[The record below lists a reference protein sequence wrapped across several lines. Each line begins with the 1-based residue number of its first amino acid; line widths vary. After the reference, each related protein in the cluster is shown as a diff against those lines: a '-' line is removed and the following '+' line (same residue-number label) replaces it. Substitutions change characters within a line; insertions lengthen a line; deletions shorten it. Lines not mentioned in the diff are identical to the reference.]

1 MAKTKVTFEVN
12 WDYDGFNAEERR
24 AYSVDVSNSDMTID
38 EVFDDLLLPLLR
50 AAGYAEESINGYFN
64 GD

>member
-1 MAKTKVTFEVN
+1 MAKTKVTFEVD

-50 AAGYAEESINGYFN
+50 AAGYAEKSLDAYFKN
-64 GD
+64 E